1 MIGKKFR
8 LDQLEKRG
16 NKFLYKGH
24 LWTPNMPI
32 KSTRKN
38 KKMMVMATKMV
49 RGIRYGKIIH
59 FGECGYGHNYSKQAK
74 VNFLK
79 RTAYIRDKYGR
90 LTKNDRWS
98 ANYWS
103 RKVLWPKDKPC
114 NGPKIT
120 RRAA

>member
-8 LDQLEKRG
+8 LDQLERRG